1 MSQNRIITIGR
12 QLGSG
17 GREIGK
23 QLSEK
28 LGIGY
33 YDREIIQKAALE
45 SGITEE
51 IMESYDEKAGM
62 SFLYS
67 LVMNST
73 LYAGNDTKPLELRA
87 YLAQVNA
94 VKRIVDSGSCVIV
107 GRGADYI
114 LRDYPNL
121 VKVFVVADIDYR
133 IQHVMERR
141 NVSADKAQ
149 ILIQRTDKSR
159 ASFYNYH
166 TEQKWSDVRNYDLC
180 INSAKTSLSGAI
192 KIIECFISNNKR

>member
-1 MSQNRIITIGR
+1 MSQNKIITIGR

-45 SGITEE
+45 SGIAED
-51 IMESYDEKAGM
+51 IMESYDEKASK

-73 LYAGNDTKPLELRA
+73 LYTGNDTKPLELRA

-94 VKRIVDSGSCVIV
+94 IKRIADSGPCVIV

-114 LRDYPNL
+114 LRNYSNL
-121 VKVFVVADIDYR
+121 TKVFIVADIDYR
-133 IQHVMERR
+133 IQRVMERR
-141 NVSADKAQ
+141 NLSAEKAQ
-149 ILIQRTDKSR
+149 VLIQRTDKSR
-159 ASFYNYH
+159 ESFYNYH

-180 INSAKTSLSGAI
+180 INSAKASLSGAI
-192 KIIECFISNNKR
+192 KVIDCFISNNKN